1 MANGEPRL
9 ADNAGPSVHS
19 TNAAESVSNGVA
31 KTVAPLE
38 STAGV
43 LDGTLS
49 TKSDPSAVL
58 ASLYQAHHAGWR
70 LTVIEPSAADRT
82 PGNRHRFV
90 HRQRAGRFTADSL
103 SMLLFKNGFVD
114 TRVET
119 KKGIITAT
127 ALRGELKP
135 PTERPLRLSVVMP
148 VYNERETFRTVF
160 EELLAKSIAD
170 TEIEIIL
177 IESNS
182 TDGTREDV
190 LALADDPRVTA
201 ILEDHPSGKGH
212 AVRAGLRKATG
223 DVILI
228 QDADSEYDMSD
239 YEKLLEPLRSFEA
252 SFVLGSRECHDGHWG
267 MRHFERQQHMSWFM
281 NVGHLA
287 FLGLFNTVYGQRLS
301 DPFTMYKV
309 FRRDC
314 LAELRLECN
323 RFDFDWELTAKL
335 IRRGHIP
342 LEVPVHYR
350 SRSFSEGKK
359 ITLLGDPLSWV
370 RACFKYRFGSIY
382 RDQAHPEDDL
392 IS

>member
-1 MANGEPRL
+1 MANGDQRL
-9 ADNAGPSVHS
+9 AHIAR
-19 TNAAESVSNGVA
+19 
-31 KTVAPLE
+31 PLE
-38 STAGV
+38 HLVDAANSLSNRIAKAVVPLETTPGV
-43 LDGTLS
+43 LNCTLGTEN
-49 TKSDPSAVL
+49 DPSAVL
-58 ASLYQAHHAGWR
+58 ASLYHAHQAGWR

-90 HRQRAGRFTADSL
+90 HRRQVGRFTADSL
-103 SMLLFKNGFVD
+103 STLLFRNGFVD
-114 TRVET
+114 TRVEM
-119 KKGIITAT
+119 KKGMITAT
-127 ALRGELKP
+127 ALRGALKP
-135 PTERPLRLSVVMP
+135 PTERPLRLSVIMP

-160 EELLAKSIAD
+160 EELLGKSIPD
-170 TEIEIIL
+170 TDMEIVL

-201 ILEDHPSGKGH
+201 ILEDQPRGKGH

-239 YEKLLEPLRSFEA
+239 YEKLLEPLRLFEA

-314 LAELRLECN
+314 LTGLRLECN

-359 ITLLGDPLSWV
+359 ITLLGDPVSWV
-370 RACFKYRFGSIY
+370 RACFKYRFGPIY
-382 RDQAHPEDDL
+382 DDQADPQGDPL
-392 IS
+392 S